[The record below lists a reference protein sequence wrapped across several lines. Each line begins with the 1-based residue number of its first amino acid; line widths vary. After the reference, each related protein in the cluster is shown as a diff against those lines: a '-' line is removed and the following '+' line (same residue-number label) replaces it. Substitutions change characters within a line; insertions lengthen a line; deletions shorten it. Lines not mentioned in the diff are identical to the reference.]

1 MKLLLI
7 LLILI
12 STNSL
17 FSQSALT
24 YDDFKKA
31 LLNYYE
37 EDMIS
42 DLKQIKPQIETS
54 QFWSWDVGDY
64 TGDGYPDLAFVTKDK
79 SVSGK
84 NLTVTLVVDIDGYL
98 VKVKEFQE
106 KYIELP
112 LEVGIAIKE
121 NTCFV
126 TNKIKQFHWNIT
138 GWYVENGNF
147 KQRSIYRTEKHTAA
161 VTKESLID
169 FSKSLAEERIV
180 HSTTGKVSQINK
192 IQYYPLFSE
201 YDQYQSGNQEK
212 RVFSTIQFVESGAY
226 YWKGEEDCSF
236 RMQLTKKDDF
246 LYAMIEVVDDSLVVG
261 SDYSSV
267 DKVRISFYQHE
278 KSNDGMLKQFFSTLQ
293 KSTIQTKPIK
303 SKKIDYEFSLG
314 DFMTTKSSVTLPS
327 STEANVDVIKT
338 NNGYVLYAKI
348 PFSEIIADNNTTS
361 EIGFSVAVID
371 ADSDFYP
378 EITTVLSSEDYDDKM
393 KISTLVI
400 KPIQEIVQPYVNL
413 YEPLLITNLK
423 KYGY

>member
-1 MKLLLI
+1 MKYIYVLLF
-7 LLILI
+7 LI
-12 STNSL
+12 STNL
-17 FSQSALT
+17 LISQSALT
-24 YDDFKKA
+24 YTEFKKA

-42 DLKQIKPQIETS
+42 DLIQLKPQIESS

-106 KYIELP
+106 KYVELP

-121 NTCFV
+121 NTCYV

-169 FSKSLAEERIV
+169 FSKSIAEERIV
-180 HSTTGKVSQINK
+180 HSSSGKISQINK
-192 IQYYPLFSE
+192 IQYFPLFAE
-201 YDQYQSGNQEK
+201 FDKYQSGNQNK
-212 RVFSTIQFVESGAY
+212 REFSTIQYVESGAY

-236 RMQLTKKDDF
+236 TLQLTKKDDF
-246 LYAMIEVVDDSLVVG
+246 LYAMIDVIDDSLVAG
-261 SDYSSV
+261 SNYLSV
-267 DKVRISFYQHE
+267 DKVKISFYQHD
-278 KSNDGMLKQFFSTLQ
+278 KSNDGVLKQFFSTLQ

-303 SKKIDYEFSLG
+303 SKKIDFEFSLG
-314 DFMTTKSSVTLPS
+314 DFSTTKSFVSLPAT
-327 STEANVDVIKT
+327 TEATVDVIKT
-338 NNGYVLYAKI
+338 KNGYVLYAKI
-348 PFSEIIADNNTTS
+348 PFSEIISDINTTS
-361 EIGFSVAVID
+361 EVGFSISVFD

-378 EITTVLSSEDYDDKM
+378 EITTVLSTEDYDDKT

-400 KPIQEIVQPYVNL
+400 KPIAEIYQSYNNL
-413 YEPLLITNLK
+413 FVPQLITNLK

>member
-1 MKLLLI
+1 MKYILVLLL
-7 LLILI
+7 LI
-12 STNSL
+12 STNQL

-24 YDDFKKA
+24 YNDFKKA

-42 DLKQIKPQIETS
+42 DLIQLKPQIESS

-121 NTCFV
+121 NTCYV

-169 FSKSLAEERIV
+169 FSKSIVEERIV
-180 HSTTGKVSQINK
+180 HSSSGKVSQINK
-192 IQYYPLFSE
+192 IQYFPLFAE
-201 YDQYQSGNQEK
+201 FDQYQSGNQDK
-212 RVFSTIQFVESGAY
+212 REFSTIQYVESGAY
-226 YWKGEEDCSF
+226 YWSGEEDCSF
-236 RMQLTKKDDF
+236 NLQLTKKDDF
-246 LYAMIEVVDDSLVVG
+246 LYAMIDVIDDSLVAG
-261 SDYSSV
+261 AEFSSV
-267 DKVRISFYQHE
+267 DKVKISFYQHE
-278 KSNDGMLKQFFSTLQ
+278 KSNDGVLKQFFSTLQ

-303 SKKIDYEFSLG
+303 SKKIDFEFSLG
-314 DFMTTKSSVTLPS
+314 DFISTKSFVSLPTT
-327 STEANVDVIKT
+327 TEATVDVIST

-348 PFSEIIADNNTTS
+348 PFSEIISDINTTS
-361 EIGFSVAVID
+361 EVGFSISVFD

-378 EITTVLSSEDYDDKM
+378 EITTVLSTEDYDDKT

-400 KPIQEIVQPYVNL
+400 KPIAEIFQSYNNL
-413 YEPLLITNLK
+413 FEPQLITNLK